1 MNQDRLIL
9 KKPLCIEKKA
19 EVLAAVRKHGSQLQF
34 VSDELRNDREVV
46 LAAVMQDA
54 WAFEYASDELKCE
67 MAECWAKCMEQEVKN
82 EL

>member
-1 MNQDRLIL
+1 M
-9 KKPLCIEKKA
+9 
-19 EVLAAVRKHGSQLQF
+19 LAAVRKHGSQLQF